1 MRAVPVIATAV
12 IMAALAGCGAR
23 QADTDA
29 ACQSVQAKVHSM
41 ATASDRAGQ
50 AAVQVGMDLTSQG
63 QDVSAPQVK
72 LQVQQAQLD
81 SARTTLTM
89 WQAVLDDQR
98 CFSEDEIRD
107 AEEGAEH
114 LEDRTA
120 SLAQQVSDLQ
130 ASVTPAP

>member
-1 MRAVPVIATAV
+1 MRAVPVITAAV
-12 IMAALAGCGAR
+12 ILAALASCGAQ

-29 ACQSVQAKVHSM
+29 ACQSVQATVHSM
-41 ATASDRAGQ
+41 AAASDRAGQ
-50 AAVQVGMDLTSQG
+50 AAAQVGMDVTSQG

-89 WQAVLDDQR
+89 WQAVLGDQR
-98 CFSEDEIRD
+98 CFSEDEVRD
-107 AEEGAEH
+107 AKEGAEH

-130 ASVTPAP
+130 ASVAPSP